1 MTFNL
6 NQNRM
11 FSDLKLAIKSDYSSL
26 TSQANGGRSIL
37 FVYPPQEEKQF
48 IAEAKQRHSGDFVF
62 IDAREVF
69 VSFIDTY
76 GWDKFKELYS
86 ELEDELFKNDSFD
99 DPTFF
104 FFFLDIIK
112 EAYDKGKI
120 PALIHSGA
128 LFGTNF
134 GNINLMEHPLII
146 NSRIPF
152 VTFYPATTENGN
164 IKFLNKQIASKYR
177 CLIIK

>member
-11 FSDLKLAIKSDYSSL
+11 FSDLKLALKSDYSSL

-37 FVYPPQEEKQF
+37 FVYPPGEEELF
-48 IAEAKQRHSGDFVF
+48 IAEAKRKYSDHLFF

-69 VSFIDTY
+69 VSFIDTC
-76 GWDKFKELYS
+76 GWNDFKELYS
-86 ELEDELFKNDSFD
+86 ELKDELFKNNGFD

-104 FFFLDIIK
+104 SMLIDKIK
-112 EAYDKGKI
+112 EAYEMGKV

-128 LFGTNF
+128 LYGTNF

-146 NSRIPF
+146 KSKIPF
-152 VTFYPATTENGN
+152 VAFYPATTENEN
-164 IKFLNKQIASKYR
+164 IKFLNAQIASKYR
-177 CLIIK
+177 CIIIK

>member
-1 MTFNL
+1 ML
-6 NQNRM
+6 
-11 FSDLKLAIKSDYSSL
+11 I
-26 TSQANGGRSIL
+26 
-37 FVYPPQEEKQF
+37 
-48 IAEAKQRHSGDFVF
+48 
-62 IDAREVF
+62 
-69 VSFIDTY
+69 
-76 GWDKFKELYS
+76 
-86 ELEDELFKNDSFD
+86 
-99 DPTFF
+99 
-104 FFFLDIIK
+104 DIIK
-112 EAYDKGKI
+112 EAYDKGKS

-146 NSRIPF
+146 KSRIPF